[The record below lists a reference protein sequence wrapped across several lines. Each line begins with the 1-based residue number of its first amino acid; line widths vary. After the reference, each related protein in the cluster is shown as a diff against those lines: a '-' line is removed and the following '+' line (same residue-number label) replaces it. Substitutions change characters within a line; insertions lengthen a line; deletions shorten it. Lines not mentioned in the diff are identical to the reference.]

1 MSDSIKMNLA
11 GTYAAVDK
19 VWVRLAGTWTAMD
32 LGSGGSG
39 GGSCP
44 GDEPEFDSEYPV
56 VIVPDNELH
65 PFLFT
70 GAGTATQ
77 INNDGTSIEAQFLLI
92 GV

>member
-1 MSDSIKMNLA
+1 MSDALKVNLG
-11 GTYAAVDK
+11 GTYATVDK

-32 LGSGGSG
+32 LGSGSG
-39 GGSCP
+39 GGICP

-56 VIVPDNELH
+56 VIVPENELH

>member
-1 MSDSIKMNLA
+1 MSDALKVNLG

-19 VWVRLAGTWTAMD
+19 VWVRLAGTWTSMD
-32 LGSGGSG
+32 LGSGSG
-39 GGSCP
+39 GGTCP

-56 VIVPDNELH
+56 VIVPENELH

-77 INNDGTSIEAQFLLI
+77 INNDGTSIEAQFRLI